1 MRLIFISFISIIA
14 LFANSFDEG
23 KKVFDEKCASCHRE
37 FIPLNDIKNNF
48 FSQDNKILKLKAPTA
63 NMIVWAM
70 MDSSKKIG
78 DPNEEEFFQIEIES
92 FLESYLEN
100 PDRFNSICDDEV
112 IGYYDNKESMKGELN
127 SDEYTALS
135 YYFLEYKDN
144 IKENE
149 QERDS
154 IFSKEKEKEL
164 LSKAKKE
171 NKKLMVYATSET
183 CFFCKK
189 MDKEVLETNEV
200 KAIQDE
206 SYIFVEVDMDKNSL
220 PFDLQKEYKK
230 ITPSFFVLDDEAKL
244 EANYP
249 GSWSKK
255 DYIDILKK
263 NKK

>member
-1 MRLIFISFISIIA
+1 MKLIFIFFISILSLLA
-14 LFANSFDEG
+14 DSFEDG

-78 DPNEEEFFQIEIES
+78 DPNEADFFQIEIEN
-92 FLESYLEN
+92 FLKSYLEN

-112 IGYYDNKESMKGELN
+112 IGYYDNKESMKGEI
-127 SDEYTALS
+127 SDDEFTALS

-144 IKENE
+144 IKEENIE
-149 QERDS
+149 KNS
-154 IFSKEKEKEL
+154 IFTKEKEKEIL
-164 LSKAKKE
+164 NQAKNE
-171 NKKLMVYATSET
+171 SKKLMVYATSET
-183 CFFCKK
+183 CFFCKR
-189 MDKEVLETNEV
+189 MDKTVLNDSEV

-206 SYIFVEVDMDKNSL
+206 NYIFIEVDMDKNSL

-255 DYIDILKK
+255 DYIEILKK
-263 NKK
+263 NIK